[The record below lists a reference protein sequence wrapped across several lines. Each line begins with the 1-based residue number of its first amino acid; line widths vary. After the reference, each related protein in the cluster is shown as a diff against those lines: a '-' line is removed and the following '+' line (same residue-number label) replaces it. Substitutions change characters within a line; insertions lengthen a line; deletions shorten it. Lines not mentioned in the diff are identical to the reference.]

1 MNIKDLEV
9 FNEMPFF
16 FWVKDEQGKY
26 LWANQ
31 ALSQFAQEEVI
42 GKTDYDLIWAENA
55 DALRAVDQQV
65 LETGKTRYLHEK
77 VDKSGHG
84 KATLNVCKFVGQL
97 DGKKHVFDI
106 SFVIE

>member
-42 GKTDYDLIWAENA
+42 GKTDYDLIWAENG
-55 DALRAVDQQV
+55 DALKAVDQQV

-97 DGKKHVFDI
+97 DGKKRVFGV